1 MSPLAWIRVIGEAL
15 GLVERAVD
23 VGEKIAGKNSQTI
36 DTQAARAGQAAGA
49 AANASQ
55 AATSQRMRGKS

>member
-1 MSPLAWIRVIGEAL
+1 MNPATWIRVIGEAL

-23 VGEKIAGKNSQTI
+23 VGEKIAGKRSTPT
-36 DTQAARAGQAAGA
+36 DTQAARTGQAAGA

>member
-23 VGEKIAGKNSQTI
+23 VGEKIAGKRGSST

>member
-1 MSPLAWIRVIGEAL
+1 MNPLTWIRVIGEAL

-23 VGEKIAGKNSQTI
+23 VGEKIAGKNSQVI
-36 DTQAARAGQAAGA
+36 DTQAARVGQAAGA

>member
-1 MSPLAWIRVIGEAL
+1 MNPLTWIRVIGEAL

-23 VGEKIAGKNSQTI
+23 VGEKIAGRSSRAT
-36 DTQAARAGQAAGA
+36 DTQAARTGQAAGA